1 MIGQDLVY
9 QASELK
15 MKFQLHPNQ
24 NMLSQDL
31 TLFLKVK
38 VQNYSWLHGDNYSKK
53 QKLQTFFG
61 HPVVT
66 IFGPH
71 AIPHYLEAPTA
82 FAAFNIVIT
91 NRFTARPDTETMRS
105 CALN

>member
-38 VQNYSWLHGDNYSKK
+38 VQNYS
-53 QKLQTFFG
+53 
-61 HPVVT
+61 
-66 IFGPH
+66 
-71 AIPHYLEAPTA
+71 
-82 FAAFNIVIT
+82 
-91 NRFTARPDTETMRS
+91 
-105 CALN
+105 